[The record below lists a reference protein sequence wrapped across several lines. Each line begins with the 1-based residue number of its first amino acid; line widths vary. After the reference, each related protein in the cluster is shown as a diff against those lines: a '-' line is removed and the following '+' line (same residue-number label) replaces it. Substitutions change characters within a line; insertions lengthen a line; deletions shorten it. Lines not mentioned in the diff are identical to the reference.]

1 MKNPKVRQVVLPLI
15 TALIWGSAFVT
26 QSLSAAHLGC
36 FSFNALRAIPAV
48 LVLLVLLAVMQRIH
62 PREKYSAEEKRAL
75 LRGGLA
81 DNRRHLLKVQM
92 EKRALLR
99 GGLVCGAFL
108 ALAINLQQFGM
119 GTTSAGKAGFITALY
134 IVLVPVFS
142 TMLGKKA
149 KKSIWLCVIAAVAGL
164 YFLCFDGSSTL
175 SFSSGDMYV
184 FLSAFA
190 FTAQILAVDYF
201 VQQVDGIALSCAQF
215 AVVIMLSAIGALA
228 FGEHTTLEAMKTC
241 IPYLL
246 YVGVVSSGV
255 GYTLQIIAQKDGDPT
270 VVSLLLSLESFFA
283 VVCGAIVLH
292 ERMSLREYFG
302 CALMLAAVILS
313 QLPEKSAKAVESG
326 KKE

>member
-1 MKNPKVRQVVLPLI
+1 MKNLKVRQVVLPLL
-15 TALIWGSAFVT
+15 AAVIWGCSFVT
-26 QSLSAAHLGC
+26 QSLSAGKIGP
-36 FSFNALRAIPAV
+36 FSFGMLRMIPASIFLFV
-48 LVLLVLLAVMQRIH
+48 LVCISRRLH
-62 PREKYSAEEKRAL
+62 PREKYTREQKKTL
-75 LRGGLA
+75 LIGGIA
-81 DNRRHLLKVQM
+81 
-92 EKRALLR
+92 
-99 GGLVCGAFL
+99 CGVMLTA
-108 ALAINLQQFGM
+108 AINLQQYGM
-119 GTTSAGKAGFITALY
+119 KETSAGKAGFITALY

-142 TMLGKKA
+142 TVLGKKA

-228 FGEHTTLEAMKTC
+228 FGEHTTLEAVKTC

>member
-75 LRGGLA
+75 LRGGL
-81 DNRRHLLKVQM
+81 
-92 EKRALLR
+92 
-99 GGLVCGAFL
+99 VCGAFL

-142 TMLGKKA
+142 TVLGKKA

-164 YFLCFDGSSTL
+164 YFLCFDGE
-175 SFSSGDMYV
+175 
-184 FLSAFA
+184 SAFS
-190 FTAQILAVDYF
+190 V
-201 VQQVDGIALSCAQF
+201 
-215 AVVIMLSAIGALA
+215 
-228 FGEHTTLEAMKTC
+228 
-241 IPYLL
+241 
-246 YVGVVSSGV
+246 
-255 GYTLQIIAQKDGDPT
+255 
-270 VVSLLLSLESFFA
+270 
-283 VVCGAIVLH
+283 
-292 ERMSLREYFG
+292 RMS
-302 CALMLAAVILS
+302 AAEVAYAPLLNVGDRVCVYYRDGYVTENWIEASDVEL
-313 QLPEKSAKAVESG
+313 LDGSAQSAPPVETSVST
-326 KKE
+326 EDSADPVENAQEMP

>member
-36 FSFNALRAIPAV
+36 FSFNALRSIPAV
-48 LVLLVLLAVMQRIH
+48 LVLLLLLAVMRRIH
-62 PREKYSAEEKRAL
+62 PREKYSA
-75 LRGGLA
+75 
-81 DNRRHLLKVQM
+81 V

-134 IVLVPVFS
+134 IVLVPVFGAV
-142 TMLGKKA
+142 LGKKA
-149 KKSIWLCVIAAVAGL
+149 KKSIWLCVLIAVAGL

-175 SFSSGDMYV
+175 SFGGGDVYV

-190 FTAQILAVDYF
+190 FTAQILAVDDY
-201 VQQVDGIALSCAQF
+201 VQRVDGIALSCAQF
-215 AVVIMLSAIGALA
+215 AVVIVFSAVGALV
-228 FGEHTTLEAMKTC
+228 FGEHTTLEAVKTC

-283 VVCGAIVLH
+283 VLCGAIVLH
-292 ERMSLREYFG
+292 ERMSPREYFG
-302 CALMLAAVILS
+302 CALMLAAVLLS
-313 QLPEKSAKAVESG
+313 QLPEKSTKAVESG
-326 KKE
+326 KKA

>member
-48 LVLLVLLAVMQRIH
+48 LVLLVLLAVMQR
-62 PREKYSAEEKRAL
+62 
-75 LRGGLA
+75 
-81 DNRRHLLKVQM
+81 
-92 EKRALLR
+92 

-142 TMLGKKA
+142 TVLGKKA

-228 FGEHTTLEAMKTC
+228 FGEHTTLEAVKTC

>member
-75 LRGGLA
+75 LRGGL
-81 DNRRHLLKVQM
+81 
-92 EKRALLR
+92 
-99 GGLVCGAFL
+99 
-108 ALAINLQQFGM
+108 
-119 GTTSAGKAGFITALY
+119 
-134 IVLVPVFS
+134 
-142 TMLGKKA
+142 
-149 KKSIWLCVIAAVAGL
+149 
-164 YFLCFDGSSTL
+164 
-175 SFSSGDMYV
+175 
-184 FLSAFA
+184 
-190 FTAQILAVDYF
+190 
-201 VQQVDGIALSCAQF
+201 
-215 AVVIMLSAIGALA
+215 
-228 FGEHTTLEAMKTC
+228 
-241 IPYLL
+241 
-246 YVGVVSSGV
+246 
-255 GYTLQIIAQKDGDPT
+255 
-270 VVSLLLSLESFFA
+270 
-283 VVCGAIVLH
+283 VCGAIVLH

>member
-1 MKNPKVRQVVLPLI
+1 MKSSKVRQVVLPLI
-15 TALIWGSAFVT
+15 TAMIWGSSFVT
-26 QSLSAAHLGC
+26 QSLSAGHLGC
-36 FSFNALRAIPAV
+36 FSFNALRSIPAA
-48 LVLLVLLAVMQRIH
+48 LALLLLLLVVRRIR
-62 PREKYSAEEKRAL
+62 PREKYTAEEKRAL
-75 LRGGLA
+75 LRGGLI
-81 DNRRHLLKVQM
+81 
-92 EKRALLR
+92 
-99 GGLVCGAFL
+99 CGFFL
-108 ALAINLQQFGM
+108 TLGVNLQQFGIE
-119 GTTSAGKAGFITALY
+119 TTTAGKAGFITTLY
-134 IVLVPVFS
+134 IILVPVFS
-142 TMLGKKA
+142 IVLGKKA
-149 KKSIWLCVIAAVAGL
+149 KKNTWIYVLFAVAGL
-164 YFLCFDGSSTL
+164 YFLCFDGGSV
-175 SFSSGDMYV
+175 SFSSGDFYIS
-184 FLSAFA
+184 LCAFA
-190 FTAQILAVDYF
+190 FTAQILAVDHY

-215 AVVIMLSAIGALA
+215 VVVIVLSAIGALA
-228 FGEHTTLEAMKTC
+228 FGEHTTLEAVKTC

>member
-1 MKNPKVRQVVLPLI
+1 MKKRNTKQVILPLI
-15 TALIWGSAFVT
+15 TSFIWGSSFVA
-26 QSLSAAHLGC
+26 QSLGAGKVGGFTFTAAR
-36 FSFNALRAIPAV
+36 SIPAV
-48 LVLLVLLAVMQRIH
+48 LVLGALVLILRRVRH
-62 PREKYSAEEKRAL
+62 EEKYTPQQKKDL
-75 LRGGLA
+75 L
-81 DNRRHLLKVQM
+81 
-92 EKRALLR
+92 E
-99 GGLVCGAFL
+99 GGLVCGIFL
-108 ALAINLQQFGM
+108 TLGTNLQQFGIAD
-119 GTTSAGKAGFITALY
+119 TTAGKAGFITALY

-142 TMLGKKA
+142 TVLGKKA

-228 FGEHTTLEAMKTC
+228 FGEHTTLEAVKTC

>member
-75 LRGGLA
+75 LRGGL
-81 DNRRHLLKVQM
+81 
-92 EKRALLR
+92 
-99 GGLVCGAFL
+99 VCGAFL

-142 TMLGKKA
+142 TELGKSEEKHLA
-149 KKSIWLCVIAAVAGL
+149 LCGSLAVAGL

-215 AVVIMLSAIGALA
+215 AGLHSLAIGALA
-228 FGEHTTLEAMKTC
+228 FGEHTTLEAVKTC

>member
-1 MKNPKVRQVVLPLI
+1 MKKRNTKQVILPLI
-15 TALIWGSAFVT
+15 TSFIWGSSFVA
-26 QSLSAAHLGC
+26 QSLGAGKVGGFTFTAAR
-36 FSFNALRAIPAV
+36 SIPAV
-48 LVLLVLLAVMQRIH
+48 LVLGALVLILRRVRH
-62 PREKYSAEEKRAL
+62 EEKYTPQQKKDL
-75 LRGGLA
+75 L
-81 DNRRHLLKVQM
+81 
-92 EKRALLR
+92 E
-99 GGLVCGAFL
+99 GGLVCGIFL
-108 ALAINLQQFGM
+108 TLGTNLQQFGIAD
-119 GTTSAGKAGFITALY
+119 TTAGKAGFISALY

-142 TMLGKKA
+142 TVLGKKA

-228 FGEHTTLEAMKTC
+228 FGEHTTLEAVKTC

-292 ERMSLREYFG
+292 ERMSLHEYFG